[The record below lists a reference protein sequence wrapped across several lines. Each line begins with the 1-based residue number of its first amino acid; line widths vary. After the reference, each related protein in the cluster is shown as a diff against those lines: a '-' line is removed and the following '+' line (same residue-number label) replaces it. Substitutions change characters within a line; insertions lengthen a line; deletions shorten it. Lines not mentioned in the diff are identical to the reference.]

1 MHDDPVETFRRDVVV
16 VGAGMAGLCSLH
28 HLRAAG
34 FTAVALEKGD
44 GVGGTWFWNRYP
56 GARCDVP
63 SLEYS
68 FGFDDTLQQ
77 EWEWTEVFPG
87 QPELEAYLNHVADRF
102 DLRRDIRLGTTVMST
117 HFDES
122 RSEWHTTTAEGEV
135 WTSRFVIM
143 GTGCLSIPLE
153 PDFDGIDDFAG
164 TVVRTSM
171 WPREGVDVTGLRVGV
186 IGTGSSGIQ
195 AVPELARDAA
205 ELTVFQ
211 RTATYTWP
219 SYNGPLDPEV
229 QRETKETYSQL
240 RRQQREIP
248 GGTTSRT
255 GAIILQM
262 AEDRAIAESTP
273 EERAAALEE
282 YGWGASRIWTDTI
295 RDRVANEMAC
305 DLYREMVDRTVD
317 DPELA
322 QRLAPRGIPI
332 GCKRPV
338 IDSGWYETFN
348 RPNVHLVSLWADPI
362 ERIESGGVRTRDTF
376 VPLDVLVLAIGFDA
390 MTGALDRID
399 IRGRGG
405 AALRDQWSEGPRTYL
420 GLQMAGFP
428 NLFTVTG
435 PGSPSVLSNMIV
447 GIEQHVE
454 WIVRAISDL
463 DARGATTIEPTTAA
477 QDDWVDH
484 VRAIAEGTMF
494 TDASCNSWYLG
505 VNVPGKPRVFL
516 PYVGGF
522 DRYIVEVEQRTADD
536 YRGFDIE

>member
-1 MHDDPVETFRRDVVV
+1 MDETFERDVVV
-16 VGAGMAGLCSLH
+16 VGAGMAGLCALH
-28 HLRAAG
+28 HLRDAG
-34 FTAVALEKGD
+34 LRAVALEKGD

-68 FGFDDTLQQ
+68 FGFDDALQQ
-77 EWEWTEVFPG
+77 EWEWSEVFPA
-87 QPELEAYLNHVADRF
+87 QPELERYLNHVADRY
-102 DLRRDIRLGTTVMST
+102 DLRPDIRLSTTVASA
-117 HFDES
+117 HFDDATDRWS
-122 RSEWHTTTAEGEV
+122 VTTDRGEV
-135 WTSRFVIM
+135 WRARFVIM
-143 GTGCLSIPLE
+143 GTGCLSAPLT
-153 PDFDGIDDFAG
+153 PDFAGIDDFTG

-171 WPREGVDVTGLRVGV
+171 WPREGLDVTGLRVGV

-195 AVPELARDAA
+195 VVPELARDAA

-229 QRETKETYSQL
+229 QRETKANYAAL
-240 RRQQREIP
+240 RTQQRQIP

-262 AEDRAIAESTP
+262 AEDRAIATST
-273 EERAAALEE
+273 EAERAAVLESH
-282 YGWGASRIWTDTI
+282 GWGASRIWTDTL
-295 RDRVANEMAC
+295 RDRDANEMAC
-305 DLYREMVDRTVD
+305 DLYREMVKRTVD

-322 QRLAPRGIPI
+322 DRLSPRGIPI

-338 IDSGWYETFN
+338 IDTGWYQTFN
-348 RPNVHLVSLWADPI
+348 RPNVQLVSLWADPI
-362 ERIESGGVRTRDTF
+362 ERIEADGICTRDGF
-376 VPLDVLVLAIGFDA
+376 VPLDVIVLAIGFDA

-399 IRGRGG
+399 IRGRDGLV
-405 AALRDQWSEGPRTYL
+405 LREQWSEGPRTYL

-454 WIVRAISDL
+454 WIVATIGEL
-463 DARGATTIEPTTAA
+463 DARGAATIEPTLDA
-477 QDDWVDH
+477 QDAWVDH
-484 VRAIAEGTMF
+484 VRDIAEGTMF
-494 TDASCNSWYLG
+494 VDPSCNSWYLG

-522 DRYIVEVEQRTADD
+522 DRYIVEVGRRTDND
-536 YRGFDIE
+536 YEGFAIA

>member
-1 MHDDPVETFRRDVVV
+1 MEHRRDVVV
-16 VGAGMAGLCSLH
+16 VGAGMAGLCALH

-34 FTAVALEKGD
+34 FRAVALERGD
-44 GVGGTWFWNRYP
+44 GIGGTWYWNRYP

-68 FGFDDTLQQ
+68 FGFDDALQQ
-77 EWEWTEVFPG
+77 EWEWTEVFPS
-87 QPELEAYLNHVADRF
+87 QPELLEYLEHVADRF
-102 DLRRDIRLGTTVMST
+102 DLRRDIRLGRTVERALWDDSSST
-117 HFDES
+117 
-122 RSEWHTTTAEGEV
+122 WTLHTDDGDTWTAP
-135 WTSRFVIM
+135 FVVM
-143 GTGCLSIPLE
+143 GTGCLSVPLE
-153 PDFDGIDDFAG
+153 PDFEGLDDFTG
-164 TVVRTSM
+164 VVVRTSE
-171 WPREGVDVTGLRVGV
+171 WPADGVDVRGKRVGV

-195 AVPELARDAA
+195 AVPELAKDAA

-229 QRETKETYSQL
+229 QRTTKENYPAL
-240 RRQQREIP
+240 RAQQREIP
-248 GGTTSRT
+248 GGTTSQT

-262 AEDRAIAESTP
+262 AEDRAIKDATP
-273 EERAAALEE
+273 EERAAELERL
-282 YGWGASRIWTDTI
+282 GWGASRVWTDTI
-295 RDRVANEMAC
+295 RDREANEMAC
-305 DLYREMVDRTVD
+305 DLYREMVRRTVD

-322 QRLAPRGIPI
+322 VRLSPRNLPI

-338 IDSGWYETFN
+338 IDTGWYETFN
-348 RPNVHLVSLWADPI
+348 RPNVSLVSIWQDPI
-362 ERIESGGVRTRDTF
+362 VRIERDGVRTRDSF

-399 IRGRGG
+399 IRGRDG
-405 AALRDQWSEGPRTYL
+405 ATLRDAWADGPHTYL

-447 GIEQHVE
+447 GIEHHVE
-454 WIVRAISDL
+454 WIVECLTDMRARGRVTVEPTL
-463 DARGATTIEPTTAA
+463 DAQEA
-477 QDDWVDH
+477 WVDH
-484 VRAIAEGTMF
+484 VRRVAQGTMF
-494 TDASCNSWYLG
+494 VDPACNSWYLG

-522 DRYIVEVEQRTADD
+522 DRYVRETARIVDEGYE
-536 YRGFDIE
+536 GFAFA